1 MTDTLIEWAGHYFR
15 HKDIF
20 DKKLEKISKEKGSL
34 ILKYKDRTDI
44 VIVNAVLDNEIFEKL
59 KESKDYTK
67 LFVVCA
73 KSQTN
78 VDFLIENW
86 KKLLIQKL
94 ILIFADVR
102 MNNKILINPYVHN
115 KICDKETFESGI
127 RALFN

>member
-1 MTDTLIEWAGHYFR
+1 MTETLIEWTENYFK

-20 DKKLEKISKEKGSL
+20 DKKLDNISKEKDNL

-44 VIVNAVLDNEIFEKL
+44 VLVNAVLEQEIFMKF
-59 KESKDYTK
+59 KEFNNHNKI
-67 LFVVCA
+67 FIVCA

-78 VDFLIENW
+78 IDFLIENW
-86 KKLLIQKL
+86 KKFLIQNL

-102 MNNKILINPYVHN
+102 MNNKVLINPYVHN